1 MMIARVRL
9 LIAASLAATLLGAC
23 GGGGSTAH
31 PISVGTAPANTVT
44 AAVRIVGVGD
54 SLTAGYQSDGLLG
67 VPTANPVTGS
77 PFGPYVPPTQENG
90 YWALLWSQANGGAAT
105 GTVSGSPL
113 PLILGPGLGTVLV
126 PNALLAPTPITTAC
140 GAFNSLGF
148 SYTTAL
154 QTRANPTT
162 TPYDLGIPG
171 QNVHEA
177 FYQTGPESPC
187 SVPATAPLSGIVSL
201 VSGESG
207 VYYPIMGNF
216 PTGITQTQAAASLHT
231 QYATVW
237 LGSNDLLK
245 YTFSL
250 GLLPATQ
257 ASAMQADLVKIIQTL
272 QAAGEKVL
280 IANLVTVLDAALFT
294 PQPALV
300 PTLTAEVTAGATA
313 ACANATPAQYATLC
327 GGATPAYAAQVGAA
341 AGAQVTAAGPTIL
354 AALQSS
360 YGVGPGG
367 YVTLSGIAKILGA
380 FEAHSLTAIAPGG
393 ADALGG
399 GDFVPDALASQVSAL
414 NISYNTAIAAAAKQ
428 TGAALVDINTPFTA
442 LAANPGSVVPG
453 HCCTLQYGGGFF
465 SLDGLHPSNTGYAVI
480 ANLFIAQMNASY
492 GTSIPLVNVAQVY
505 ATDPFAP
512 H

>member
-1 MMIARVRL
+1 VIARARL
-9 LIAASLAATLLGAC
+9 LVAATLAATLCAAC
-23 GGGGSTAH
+23 AGGGSGSH
-31 PISVGTAPANTVT
+31 PVAVGTAPAKTIT
-44 AAVRIVGVGD
+44 ASVRIAGVGD

-67 VPTANPVTGS
+67 VPAANPVAGS
-77 PFGPYVPPTQENG
+77 PFGAYVPPTQENG
-90 YWALLWSQANGGAAT
+90 FWALLWSQANGGAST
-105 GTVSGSPL
+105 GDAAKSPL

-126 PNALLAPTPITTAC
+126 PNAALSPTAITTAC
-140 GAFNSLGF
+140 GAFNTLG
-148 SYTTAL
+148 YTYATAL

-171 QNVHEA
+171 QTVHEA
-177 FYQTGPESPC
+177 YYQIGPESPC
-187 SVPATAPLSGIVSL
+187 SVPSTAPLSGVVAL

-216 PTGITQTQAAASLHT
+216 PAGVTQTQAAASLHT
-231 QYATVW
+231 QYTTVW

-245 YTFSL
+245 FTFSL
-250 GLLPATQ
+250 GQLPATQ
-257 ASAMQADLVKIIQTL
+257 PAAMQADLVGIIKTL
-272 QAAGEKVL
+272 QASGEKVL
-280 IANLVTVLDAALFT
+280 VANLVTVLDAALFT

-300 PTLTAEVTAGATA
+300 ATLSAEVTAGATA

-341 AGAQVTAAGPTIL
+341 AGAEVTAAGPQIL

-360 YGVGPGG
+360 YGVGSGG
-367 YVTLSGIAKILGA
+367 YVTLSGIAKIVGA
-380 FEAHSLTAIAPGG
+380 FSAGNLAALAPGG

-399 GDFVPDALASQVSAL
+399 GDFVPDALATQVSAL
-414 NISYNTAIAAAAKQ
+414 NVAYNTAIAAAAKQ
-428 TGAALVDINTPFTA
+428 TGAALVDLNTPFTA
-442 LAANPGSVVPG
+442 LAANPGTTVPG

-480 ANLFIAQMNASY
+480 ANVFINQMNTSY

>member
-1 MMIARVRL
+1 MKNVRVT
-9 LIAASLAATLLGAC
+9 LAAALAAVFFAAC
-23 GGGGSTAH
+23 AGGGSTNH
-31 PISVGTAPANTVT
+31 PIPIGTAGANTVSST
-44 AAVRIVGVGD
+44 LKIVGVGD

-67 VPTANPVTGS
+67 VPAANPIAGS
-77 PFGPYVPPTQENG
+77 PFGAYVPPTQENG
-90 YWALLWSQANGGAAT
+90 YWALLWSQANGGAST
-105 GTVSGSPL
+105 GNPANSPL
-113 PLILGPGLGTVLV
+113 PLILGPGLGTLLV
-126 PNALLAPTPITTAC
+126 PNAALTATAINAPCSSFNLL
-140 GAFNSLGF
+140 GY
-148 SYTTAL
+148 SYSTAL
-154 QTRANPTT
+154 QTRANPAT
-162 TPYDLGIPG
+162 TPLDLGIPG

-187 SVPATAPLSGIVSL
+187 AVPATAPLAGIVSL

-216 PTGITQTQAAASLHT
+216 ARNVTQTEAAAALHA

-245 YTFSL
+245 FTFSL
-250 GLLPATQ
+250 GQLPATQ
-257 ASAMQADLVKIIQTL
+257 PTAMQADLVSIIQAL
-272 QAAGEKVL
+272 QVGGEKVL

-300 PTLTAEVTAGATA
+300 PTLAADVTAGATA
-313 ACANATPAQYATLC
+313 QAEAAGAPPAT
-327 GGATPAYAAQVGAA
+327 AAAIGAA

-354 AALQSS
+354 GALQSE

-367 YVTLSGIAKILGA
+367 YVTLSGIAKIVAA
-380 FEAHSLTAIAPGG
+380 FSAGNFAALAPGG
-393 ADALGG
+393 ADGLGG
-399 GDFVPDALASQVSAL
+399 GDFVPDALATQVNAL
-414 NISYNTAIAAAAKQ
+414 NVAYNTAIAAAAKQ
-428 TGAALVDINTPFTA
+428 TGAALVDINTPFLG
-442 LAANPGSVVPG
+442 LAANPGTTVPG

-480 ANLFIAQMNASY
+480 ANLFITQMNASY
-492 GTSIPLVNVAQVY
+492 GTSIPLVNLATVY

>member
-1 MMIARVRL
+1 VIARLRFFA
-9 LIAASLAATLLGAC
+9 AASLAATLLAAC
-23 GGGGSTAH
+23 AGGSSSSQPA
-31 PISVGTAPANTVT
+31 VGTAPGKTIT
-44 AAVRIVGVGD
+44 AAVRIAGVGD

-67 VPTANPVTGS
+67 VPAANPVAGS
-77 PFGPYVPPTQENG
+77 PFGAYVPPTQENG
-90 YWALLWSQANGGAAT
+90 YWALLWSQANGGAST
-105 GTVSGSPL
+105 GNPADSPL
-113 PLILGPGLGTVLV
+113 PLINGPGLGTVLV
-126 PNALLAPTPITTAC
+126 PNAALSPTAITTAC

-148 SYTTAL
+148 SYSTAL

-177 FYQTGPESPC
+177 LFQVGPESPC
-187 SVPATAPLSGIVSL
+187 SVSSQAPLYGVVSL

-207 VYYPIMGNF
+207 VYWPILGNF
-216 PTGITQTQAAASLHT
+216 PSGVTQTQAAASLHT
-231 QYATVW
+231 QYTTVW

-250 GLLPATQ
+250 GQLPATQ
-257 ASAMQADLVKIIQTL
+257 PSAMQADLINIIQTL
-272 QAAGEKVL
+272 QNAGEKVL

-300 PTLTAEVTAGATA
+300 PTLAAEVTAGATA
-313 ACANATPAQYATLC
+313 ACANAQPAQYATLC

-341 AGAQVTAAGPTIL
+341 AGAEVTAEGPEIL

-360 YGVGPGG
+360 YGVGSGG
-367 YVTLSGIAKILGA
+367 YVTLSGIAKIVGA
-380 FEAHSLTAIAPGG
+380 FEANSLAALAPGG
-393 ADALGG
+393 PDALGG
-399 GDFVPDALASQVSAL
+399 GDFVPDALATKVSAL
-414 NISYNTAIAAAAKQ
+414 NVSYNAAIAAAAKQ
-428 TGAALVDINTPFTA
+428 TGAALVDVNAGFTA
-442 LAANPGSVVPG
+442 LANNPGTTVPG

-465 SLDGLHPSNTGYAVI
+465 SLDGLHPSNTGYAII
-480 ANLFIAQMNASY
+480 ANLFINQMNTSY
-492 GTSIPLVNVAQVY
+492 KTSVPLVNVAQVY